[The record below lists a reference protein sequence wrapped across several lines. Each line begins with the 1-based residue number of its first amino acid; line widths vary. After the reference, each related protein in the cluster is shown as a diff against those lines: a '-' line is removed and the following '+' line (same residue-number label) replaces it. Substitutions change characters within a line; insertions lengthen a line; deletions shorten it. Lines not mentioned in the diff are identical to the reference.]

1 MTWFTRLRNWQT
13 DQANGIGI
21 RSDFHDQEDDNFA
34 AGINLS
40 LNIAGN
46 NSPTA
51 NIPMGGFKFTGAA
64 DGTAASDFATYGQS
78 QTIVGSY
85 AVDSSG
91 TDAYAITLNPAVA
104 AYTAGLLISF
114 KVGTSNTG
122 AATLNVNGLGAI
134 AIKKDNDTDLATND
148 LVADQVHTVRYDGT
162 NFQLQ
167 SPCYGAVNQNG
178 AAIFAVDS
186 GAANAYVVTL
196 SPVPQAYATGMVV
209 NFRATNANTGTSTI
223 NVNGLGLRTIKR
235 DSGVDLLRGDIR
247 ASQAVS
253 LIYDGTNFQMASPVS
268 GCITQ
273 NGSAV
278 YAADAGAT
286 DSYAIT
292 LSPAI
297 SAYTTGM
304 IINFR
309 ANTANTGTAS
319 LNVNGL
325 GAVTLKKSVN
335 VNLDTGDILANQLCS
350 VIYDGTNFQMNSL
363 LATGGGVTS
372 VATGVG
378 LTGGTITSTG
388 TIACTTGVPV
398 QAQTTSLTTASSVA
412 VTAGSW
418 SDSGLSVSI
427 TPTATT
433 SRILILAQLS
443 MGPDFTTTSVAH
455 ARLVRGASTGIDVN
469 SAPQASQLAASIPI
483 NTFGG
488 ASNFNNGAIVFVDSP
503 STVSATTYKIQISA
517 LSSSTMYINRTAND
531 PNSTGHARYASS
543 ITAIEIL

>member
-1 MTWFTRLRNWQT
+1 MAWFTRLRNWQT

-21 RSDFHDQEDDNFA
+21 RSDYHDQEDDNFA
-34 AGINLS
+34 AGINLA

-46 NSPTA
+46 NTPTA

-64 DGTAASDFATYGQS
+64 DGTVASDFATLGQA
-78 QTIVGSY
+78 QTAIASY

-91 TDAYAITLNPAVA
+91 SDAYAVTMSPSVT
-104 AYTAGLLISF
+104 AYTAGLRITF

-122 AATLNVNGLGAI
+122 AATLNVNALGAKSI
-134 AIKKDNDTDLATND
+134 VKDKDTTLADND
-148 LVADQVHTVRYDGT
+148 LVLGQVHTVVYDGT

-167 SPCYGAVNQNG
+167 SPAYGSINQNG
-178 AAIFAVDS
+178 AAIYADDT

-196 SPVPQAYATGMVV
+196 SPVPPAYVKGMVI
-209 NFRATNANTGTSTI
+209 NFKAANANTTTSTI
-223 NVNGLGLRTIKR
+223 NVNGLGLKTIFK
-235 DSGVDLLRGDIR
+235 DFGATLARGDIL
-247 ASQAVS
+247 AFQVVQ
-253 LIYDGTNFQMASPVS
+253 LIYDGTAFQLASPPGGSV
-268 GCITQ
+268 TQ
-273 NGSAV
+273 NGSAI

-286 DSYAIT
+286 DAYAIT

-304 IINFR
+304 IINFK
-309 ANTANTGTAS
+309 ANTQNTGAAT

-325 GAVTLKKSVN
+325 GAKSIKKSVSTD
-335 VNLDTGDILANQLCS
+335 LSTADILANQLVS

-378 LTGGTITSTG
+378 LTGGTITSSG

-412 VTAGSW
+412 VTAGTW
-418 SDSGLSVSI
+418 SDAGLSVSI
-427 TPTATT
+427 TPSATT
-433 SRILILAQLS
+433 SRIMILAQLS
-443 MGPDFTTTSVAH
+443 MGTDFTTTGVGH
-455 ARLVRGASTGIDVN
+455 ARLVRGATAIDVN
-469 SAPQASQLAASIPI
+469 SAPQASQVAASIPMA
-483 NTFGG
+483 THSGTSYLG
-488 ASNFNNGAIVFVDSP
+488 TGAIVYIDSP
-503 STVSATTYKIQISA
+503 ATTSATTYKIQ
-517 LSSSTMYINRTAND
+517 LTNFSSSTMYINRTPAD
-531 PNSTGHARYASS
+531 TNSTGNARYASS